1 MSKRRR
7 ITSSQIAETS
17 LGSALGS
24 AAAGTQGLVNTIART
39 SKYIPIDDYLELN
52 PANARDELTFT
63 IPKLKALLKEA
74 EWDFELLEQQI
85 GKTDRDTSEAFA
97 QNMRK
102 VKALLS
108 DAEYAV
114 FEDLVVLARTIKS
127 VDDLR
132 NPITYKA
139 LDRFRQ
145 KKQVCSGNH
154 RVLAYI
160 VRGFEIIPG
169 TLEEGLDDAENL
181 RREFIDNATHK
192 ELTGIQQLLAV
203 KRLLEA
209 TGDSTENYSVRKFA
223 FNYGIRNKSNAHRIR
238 KILSSER
245 SELFWKLVDE
255 KRIQLHE
262 AADYCELSDQELTAL
277 VGPTDDDDIASDSL
291 ATEQQA
297 GDEESGEQQNEKQKP
312 TSRKGSRQAPIF
324 RVHGAKK
331 DLPVQ
336 QAVLNTMARGL
347 GIEGEKWVKKQAQ
360 ERYGYES
367 FLDKNQVQ
375 VGINLIIEYL
385 TNNMD
390 DNQ

>member
-39 SKYIPIDDYLELN
+39 SKYIPIDEYLELN

-63 IPKLKALLKEA
+63 IPKLKTLLEEA
-74 EWDFELLEQQI
+74 QWDFELLEQQI
-85 GKTDRDTSEAFA
+85 GKTDRDTSEAFT

-102 VKALLS
+102 VKAMLS

-139 LDRFRQ
+139 LDRYRQ
-145 KKQVCSGNH
+145 RKQVCSGNH
-154 RVLAYI
+154 RVLAYV

-169 TLEEGLDDAENL
+169 TLEEGIDDAENL

-209 TGDSTENYSVRKFA
+209 SGDSTENYSVRKFA

-245 SELFWKLVDE
+245 SELFWKLIDE

-262 AADYCELSDQELTAL
+262 AADYCELSDQELTSLLGAATED
-277 VGPTDDDDIASDSL
+277 VDTASDSL

-297 GDEESGEQQNEKQKP
+297 DEESSGKQIEQQKP
-312 TSRKGSRQAPIF
+312 ASRKGGRQAPIF
-324 RVHGAKK
+324 RVHGAKR

-347 GIEGEKWVKKQAQ
+347 GIEGEKWVKRQAQ

-367 FLDKNQVQ
+367 FQDKNQVQ

-390 DNQ
+390 ENQ